1 MKKELNQIGDI
12 MGQLRDADNVHYDV
26 CLALCTQI
34 VTLLTSLREQG
45 ETREACF
52 AVLER
57 WNKNTKDGV
66 EIRSRKT
73 LNNWL
78 REAGF
83 RARAERS
90 DKGTVKSDAKEE
102 AEEEAKEEA
111 KEETKEQ
118 AILRIKSL
126 MALHGIK
133 VSDLK

>member
-52 AVLER
+52 TVLER

-78 REAGF
+78 RDAGF

-90 DKGTVKSDAKEE
+90 DKGEVKG
-102 AEEEAKEEA
+102 EAKKA
-111 KEETKEQ
+111 KETKEQ
-118 AILRIKSL
+118 ALVRAK
-126 MALHGIK
+126 ALIAQYGFTAA
-133 VSDLK
+133 DLGL